1 MPIDPIA
8 GLPEANEQGV
18 NRQLSNS
25 ELKEACQAFESV
37 FVTYML
43 KEMRGTVSEG
53 GLLEGGPGQS
63 MYKEMLDEEY
73 AKSISESGSLGLAD
87 LMYQQLIAGLHQPQ
101 VSGSDELSQ
110 GGENE

>member
-8 GLPEANEQGV
+8 GTQGPIELNG
-18 NRQLSNS
+18 NRQPDNT

-43 KEMRGTVSEG
+43 QKMRGTVAEG
-53 GLLEGGPGQS
+53 GMLEGGPGQS

-73 AKSISESGSLGLAD
+73 AKSISQSGNLGLAD
-87 LMYQQLIAGLHQPQ
+87 LMYQQLIAGLHRPQ
-101 VSGSDELSQ
+101 VSASDDLSQ

>member
-8 GLPEANEQGV
+8 GLSGPIEQNG
-18 NRQLSNS
+18 NRQQSNA

-43 KEMRGTVSEG
+43 QKMRGTVSEG
-53 GLLEGGPGQS
+53 GMLEGGPGQS

-73 AKSISESGSLGLAD
+73 AKSISESGNLGLAD
-87 LMYQQLIAGLHQPQ
+87 LMYQQLITGLHQPQ
-101 VSGSDELSQ
+101 VAASDELSQ